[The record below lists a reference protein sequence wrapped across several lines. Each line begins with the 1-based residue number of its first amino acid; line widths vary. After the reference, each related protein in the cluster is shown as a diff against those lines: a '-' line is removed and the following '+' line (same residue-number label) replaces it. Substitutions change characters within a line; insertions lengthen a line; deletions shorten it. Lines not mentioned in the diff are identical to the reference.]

1 MDSLFMVVDSLKF
14 INDLNKI
21 KIYDKFL
28 QKETC
33 DHILNSIEECPFY
46 RTETDEPGLPKT
58 GLIYNLGHD
67 HQLYK
72 VLLKKIIQKKILDIK
87 NYKCDR
93 FYVNLF
99 LKNENPFFHID
110 SESGKDITFLYY
122 PSNSDNI
129 NYSGNTDFILNEK
142 IISIPY
148 VQNRLIHFPA
158 NFTHRATSFYNK
170 DRFSLALKMTH
181 EG

>member
-1 MDSLFMVVDSLKF
+1 MIVDSLKL
-14 INDLNKI
+14 INDINKI
-21 KIYDKFL
+21 KIYDNFL

-33 DHILNSIEECPFY
+33 DHILKSIEGYPFY
-46 RTETDEPGLPKT
+46 RTEIDKPGLPKT
-58 GLIYNLGHD
+58 GLVYNLGKD
-67 HQLYK
+67 HQFYK
-72 VLLKKIIQKKILDIK
+72 VLLRNIIQKKILDIK
-87 NYKCDR
+87 NYRSDR

-99 LKNENPFFHID
+99 LKNENPFFHVD
-110 SESGKDITFLYY
+110 SESEKDITFLYY

-129 NYSGNTDFILNEK
+129 NYSGNTDFILDDK
-142 IISIPY
+142 IISILY
-148 VQNRLIHFPA
+148 VQNRLVSFPA